1 MSAAAFSD
9 SVASGSF
16 GPSSASFI
24 FLLTPPPSAP
34 SINAPPVP
42 IVAML
47 ISPFLVVGSM
57 DLSPLLTPLSI
68 FFPIFFTLPI
78 ASLRDF
84 RHRLYGISNKP
95 LVTEFAA
102 DHLTFLFQPFVH
114 HPHLFGEVISLGE
127 TYRYASLHLE
137 DAGQIVLQKF
147 QHLPP
152 LIVVVLAVFLQN
164 LRVYI
169 QRGAGRRAKPPHTGK
184 LAGA

>member
-42 IVAML
+42 IVARL
-47 ISPFLVVGSM
+47 ISPFLLVGSM
-57 DLSPLLTPLSI
+57 DLRPFLTD
-68 FFPIFFTLPI
+68 FFTLPI

-95 LVTEFAA
+95 LITELAA
-102 DHLTFLFQPFVH
+102 DHHTFFFQPFVQ
-114 HPHLFGEVISLGE
+114 HPHHLGEV
-127 TYRYASLHLE
+127 
-137 DAGQIVLQKF
+137 
-147 QHLPP
+147 
-152 LIVVVLAVFLQN
+152 
-164 LRVYI
+164 
-169 QRGAGRRAKPPHTGK
+169 
-184 LAGA
+184 